1 MSVRTSI
8 RAKLAN
14 AERRL
19 KADPTNL
26 ALRAEV
32 DRLRAEYR
40 SEALREHI
48 ERVVAGAP
56 PLTSDQRAR
65 LAVLLSAGT
74 AA

>member
-8 RAKLAN
+8 RASLAN

-19 KADPTNL
+19 KADPTDTQ
-26 ALRAEV
+26 LRAEV

-48 ERVVAGAP
+48 ERVVSAAP
-56 PLTSDQRAR
+56 PLTAEQRSR
-65 LAVLLSAGT
+65 LALLLSTGQ